1 MNPLVNTHC
10 IAREHIQAALP
21 RTKSDNPNTRIL
33 RISQIFQNKNSNLG
47 FGQATLQVL
56 YLSSLTVFY
65 EDVFNAGFADSVA

>member
-1 MNPLVNTHC
+1 MELNSNTHC
-10 IAREHIQAALP
+10 IAEEHIQVVAQM
-21 RTKSDNPNTRIL
+21 TESNDPNTRIL

-56 YLSSLTVFY
+56 YLSSLTVFN